1 MAVDLGMPGPR
12 PQVARRRVSRQVVVG
27 RGKNAVVVGGGA
39 PVSVQ
44 SMTTTVT
51 ADVNATLQQ

>member
-1 MAVDLGMPGPR
+1 MSTVDLGVPLMPP
-12 PQVARRRVSRQVVVG
+12 PVLSQRRKTRRLMVG
-27 RGKNAVVVGGGA
+27 SVGVGSEF

-51 ADVNATLQQ
+51 ADVNATL